1 MRQILKSYL
10 KSYFK
15 NWIEAGGLILFIII
29 IIATIAGILS
39 GALQYKIKY
48 NDLTYTSEKWDYAL
62 RGRAKDYKNNFLK
75 DYYLNNKFVNKN
87 QQVINVTGTPQ
98 AILAKNSG
106 WWRTVQAVCKTLPS
120 IEMQKICRTQQIII
134 KLDKIGTSRGIN
146 QQIDGI
152 NPIAWWYLKQYN
164 YNRSKELTTRLLSQ
178 QPAAAYSG
186 AGFFETISFK
196 QETGE
201 NYTFNITP
209 AVVKNLEK
217 TGNVNFNQLKLYQG
231 RLPLA
236 VDETVVSSLFAK
248 QNHFQIGDIL
258 PVIPQQPKFDLKI
271 VGIGNNLD
279 NFVKRTNL
287 KVTNNNDIRKYGVL
301 FTTAEFQARIQDAN
315 VRGELGTIKLNHT
328 QKSLIK
334 LNHPNATLT
343 LKENL
348 GQAYINPTATLVPY
362 EDNYIAL
369 QTQNINIQIILY
381 SSIGAVLLFLEF
393 LFINYTMKK
402 EMNKTRRQ
410 IGIFKAF
417 GYQSGELSW
426 IFSTKFFM
434 TMLFGIVI
442 GYCFSIPIQ
451 LYVNTLYTTGLLI
464 PFKLIYV
471 SWWFMFILFFVIP
484 IFFTA
489 LFFLFTISYLK
500 KPSLVLINVG
510 GKVHFYALMI
520 GIKKIFSK
528 SGFLFRIQLAFFLK
542 EFWKWMIV
550 MFIFFVSYL
559 MFIIQFNAS
568 DIFSDIVQA
577 FSNVYQKDVDHRFQ
591 FPNTLTMATSYK
603 NPSGEDKL
611 QLINTN
617 HFRVLPTSD
626 VEQTQVVSLTK
637 FNELATAIHHEPA
650 NIKLWEELAVY
661 QPIYKSVYLTD
672 LIQVFKDLIN
682 LNPSKIKIPTWAKN
696 ILNLSSLIDQTKVKT
711 VVSFNTLYYHPQTEL
726 PILNLSVTPSNRETA
741 VISDLSLWGIEPQT
755 WSKFYQIEGVDP
767 MVIKNLFAAPL
778 TRTNI
783 PAIISEKIAKLNNL
797 GIGDSFELTVKNAA
811 TSYNLTI
818 IVQEINKNDT
828 TRSNVFINTA
838 NIRFLFCNIEGKPV
852 EDLYNGVISK
862 EKMIYDKINPKDLLT
877 GKQNYKIT
885 LQNLTINIFN
895 YDITDNL
902 ENIFLT
908 LTSDGSDIGVFTSPD
923 NAELITL
930 QKLLANAGLGMLND
944 SLLIL
949 QMLNGIII
957 FIILAVIT
965 LSVIDEASQIILT
978 MWALG
983 YKPCQVNFIVI
994 GNYVLGVL
1002 FTFVLAY
1009 IISLL
1014 IWHFAINII
1023 LQQFKFVI
1031 NLPLNW
1037 QTPVK
1042 VGVIINLI
1050 LVLSWFLSMYLVKK
1064 QKLNELTE

>member
-15 NWIEAGGLILFIII
+15 NWIEAGGLIFFIII

-48 NDLTYTSEKWDYAL
+48 NDLIYTSKKWDYYL
-62 RGRAKDYKNNFLK
+62 IGEAKDYKNNFLE

-87 QQVINVTGTPQ
+87 QQIINITGTNQ
-98 AILAKNSG
+98 AILARNSG
-106 WWRTVQAVCKTLPS
+106 WWRSVQAVCTTLPS
-120 IEMQKICRTQQIII
+120 VEMQIICRTRQIII
-134 KLDKIGTSRGIN
+134 KLDKIKTSRGIN
-146 QQIDGI
+146 QHIDGI
-152 NPIAWWYLKQYN
+152 NPIMLWYFKEYN
-164 YNRSKELTTRLLSQ
+164 YNWSKELTTRLLSQ
-178 QPAAAYSG
+178 RPAATYSPG
-186 AGFFETISFK
+186 VFETISFK
-196 QETGE
+196 QETGK
-201 NYTFNITP
+201 NYTLNITP

-236 VDETVVSSLFAK
+236 VDETVVSSLFAE
-248 QNHFQIGDIL
+248 QNNFKIGDIL
-258 PVIPQQPKFDLKI
+258 PVIPKQPKFDLKI

-287 KVTNNNDIRKYGVL
+287 KITNNNDIRKYGVL
-301 FTTAEFQARIQDAN
+301 FTTAEFQAIIQDNN
-315 VRGELGTIKLNHT
+315 VIGELGTIKLNNT

-334 LNHPNATLT
+334 LNHSNATLI

-348 GQAYINPTATLVPY
+348 GQAYINPTAILVPY

-381 SSIGAVLLFLEF
+381 SAIGVILLFLGF

-417 GYQSGELSW
+417 GYQSVELSW
-426 IFSTKFFM
+426 IFSTKFFV
-434 TMLFGIVI
+434 TMIFGIVI

-451 LYVNTLYTTGLLI
+451 LYVSTLYITGLLI
-464 PFKLIYV
+464 TFKLIYV

-489 LFFLFTISYLK
+489 LSFLLTISYLK
-500 KPSLVLINVG
+500 KPSLVLINSG
-510 GKVHFYALMI
+510 GKFRFYGLMI

-528 SGFLFRIQLAFFLK
+528 ATFLFRIQLAFTLK
-542 EFWKWMIV
+542 GFWKWVIV
-550 MFIFFVSYL
+550 MFIFFVSSL
-559 MFIIQFNAS
+559 IFIIQFNAS

-577 FSNVYQKDVDHRFQ
+577 FSNTYQKDVDHLFQ

-626 VEQTQVVSLTK
+626 IEQTQVVSLTK
-637 FNELATAIHHEPA
+637 FNKLATAIHQEPA
-650 NIKLWEELAVY
+650 NIKLWEELAIY
-661 QPIYKSVYLTD
+661 KPIYQSVYLTD
-672 LIQVFKDLIN
+672 LIQVFKDLTNIN
-682 LNPSKIKIPTWAKN
+682 HNKIKIPNWAKN
-696 ILNLSSLIDQTKVKT
+696 ILNLSSLIDQTKVKV

-726 PILNLSVTPSNRETA
+726 PIINLAVTPSNRETA
-741 VISDLSLWGIEPQT
+741 VISDLSLRGIETQT

-767 MVIKNLFAAPL
+767 IVINNLFSAPL

-797 GIGDSFELTVKNAA
+797 GIGDSFELTVKN
-811 TSYNLTI
+811 TVTPYNLTI

-828 TRSNVFINTA
+828 IRSNIFINAA
-838 NIRFLFCNIEGKPV
+838 NIWFIFCDIEGKPV
-852 EDLYNGVISK
+852 EYLYDGVISK

-895 YDITDNL
+895 HDIMDNL
-902 ENIFLT
+902 EKIFLT
-908 LTSDGSDIGVFTSPD
+908 LTSTGGDIGVFTSPD

-930 QKLLANAGLGMLND
+930 KKILAKAGLGMIND

-965 LSVIDEASQIILT
+965 SSVIYEASQIILT

-983 YKPCQVNFIVI
+983 YKPHQVNFIVI

-1009 IISLL
+1009 VISFL

-1023 LQQFKFVI
+1023 LQHFKFVI

-1050 LVLSWFLSMYLVKK
+1050 LSLSWFLSMYLLKK
-1064 QKLNELTE
+1064 QKINELTE